1 MGRNKKYKFMLL
13 VMVSVL
19 ILAYFIN
26 DSYYKSLMEM
36 SGVENEAGKIL
47 DYHFDM
53 IVDNSPSTFWNAVY
67 QSGRKTA
74 EENNAILELKGV
86 DEDSS
91 YDKIDYMNM
100 SIAAHSDGIIL
111 ENNGE
116 DGLAEKIDEAVQEGI
131 PVVTVMSD
139 ASYSQRQSFV
149 GVSDYQLGAAYA
161 EQVATFVGEDTEDIL
176 ILTKRNMDDK
186 NQSQIYS
193 QIYNSALEQCQSPER
208 LTVTVQNL
216 LTTGAFDA
224 EEAIRDIFQ
233 KEMGPPDMLVCM
245 DEETTEC
252 ARQALI
258 DFNMADQVKIIGYY
272 TSDNILDAVDK
283 GLICATC
290 SIDTQQ
296 MGQYSVQALIDYK
309 NEGRASSYFNVDI
322 HFVGAEEARSL
333 ERKRRNEE
341 ISVE

>member
-1 MGRNKKYKFMLL
+1 MRRKTKYKVMLL
-13 VMVSVL
+13 VMVSAL
-19 ILAYFIN
+19 IFAYFIN
-26 DSYYKSLMEM
+26 DSYYQSLMEM
-36 SGVENEAGKIL
+36 SGVEDEAGKIF

-67 QSGRKTA
+67 QSGKERA

-100 SIAAHSDGIIL
+100 SIAAQSDGIIV

-116 DGLAEKIDEAVQEGI
+116 EGLDEKIDEAVRNGI

-139 ASYSQRQSFV
+139 ASYSQRQSFI

-161 EQVATFVGEDTEDIL
+161 EQVAKFMDENTQDIL
-176 ILTKRNMDDK
+176 ILTRRNIDDK

-193 QIYNSALEQCQSPER
+193 QIYNSALEQCQSPDK
-208 LTVTVQNL
+208 LAVTVQNL
-216 LTTGAFDA
+216 VTTGAFDA

-252 ARQALI
+252 ARQTLI
-258 DFNMADQVKIIGYY
+258 DFNMADRVKIIGYY
-272 TSDNILDAVDK
+272 TSENILDAVDK
-283 GLICATC
+283 GLICVTC

-309 NEGRASSYFNVDI
+309 KEGRVNSYFNVDI

-333 ERKRRNEE
+333 ERKKYNEE